1 MPAYMIFIRESP
13 VVDAAAF
20 AAYGAANR
28 ASAAALVER
37 YGIKPLAVYGA
48 AEALEGETPDGIILL
63 EFPTADAARAW
74 YDSPEYQAAT
84 PDRHR
89 AAQYRAILFEGLPPR

>member
-1 MPAYMIFIRESP
+1 MPAYMIFIREGP

-28 ASAAALVER
+28 ANAAVFVER
-37 YGIKPLAVYGA
+37 YGIKPLAVYGV
-48 AEALEGETPDGIILL
+48 AEAFEGATPDGIILL

-74 YDSPEYQAAT
+74 YDSPEYQAAI

-89 AAQYRAILFEGLPPR
+89 AAEYRAILVEGLPPR